1 MYQTTEHLEQL
12 TLPWLAPKDAAR
24 PGRCPSARPLIREL
38 PTGDQPR
45 ARLLKHGAGVLSTP
59 ELLAVV
65 LNAPDGLALAET
77 LLAGFDGLSGL
88 SRAATLELTALPG
101 VGHTR
106 AAQIKAALAL
116 GQRLVGEGGRDER
129 AKVTSPGEAAVLLVN
144 EMALLE
150 QEHLRV
156 LVLDTKNHVLA
167 SEDVYRGNVNS
178 AIIRAAEVLRLAVKL
193 NAPAIIVAHNH
204 PSGDP
209 TPSPEDVAVT
219 RQIVEAG
226 KLLDIDVLDH
236 IVVGGGGKWVSLK
249 QRALL

>member
-1 MYQTTEHLEQL
+1 MDQTTEHLEQL

-106 AAQIKAALAL
+106 GSDQGRAGPGPTSCWRGRTGRAGQGYFARRGGSAS
-116 GQRLVGEGGRDER
+116 GQRDG
-129 AKVTSPGEAAVLLVN
+129 
-144 EMALLE
+144 
-150 QEHLRV
+150 
-156 LVLDTKNHVLA
+156 A
-167 SEDVYRGNVNS
+167 SG
-178 AIIRAAEVLRLAVKL
+178 AG
-193 NAPAIIVAHNH
+193 APA
-204 PSGDP
+204 G
-209 TPSPEDVAVT
+209 
-219 RQIVEAG
+219 AG
-226 KLLDIDVLDH
+226 ARH
-236 IVVGGGGKWVSLK
+236 QEPCAG
-249 QRALL
+249 QRGCLPG